1 MPQIAIIQEQR
12 LPVPTAEKQIT
23 FLNHIQQ
30 LIRLAETTSTYKF
43 ALLLSITRLAIEQG
57 ESSGNTLTLKIG
69 DIAEK
74 FIELYWNQARPFHFK
89 EAEAFILK
97 QNNGSAQAAVISH
110 IAKEQQKYKTIS
122 SLRSNPK
129 SWNSLN
135 NKIVKVIKDN
145 PLIRLQTINRANVEF
160 LYRLEDCTND
170 ALTLLPDVMFCLRSF
185 NIIIEELCQKAWV
198 DCVRLNKENS
208 FLLDS
213 LPDLDTFLFEANRKQ
228 LISIQPLLI
237 ELQENRCFYCGKN
250 IRDDKHAVD
259 HFIPW
264 SLYQVDT
271 AHNFV
276 LADNTCNTQKSNLL
290 ATERY
295 RQLWLE
301 RNFIHNAFITQEMS
315 RFGFIADKNRS
326 ERVADWAYG
335 IISKTDPENGFWMP
349 KNSTIQDI

>member
-12 LPVPTAEKQIT
+12 LPVHTAEKQIV
-23 FLNHIQQ
+23 FLNHILQ

-57 ESSGNTLTLKIG
+57 EASGNTLTLKIE

-89 EAEAFILK
+89 DTDEFILK
-97 QNNGSAQAAVISH
+97 QNNGSAQAAVISN
-110 IAKEQQKYKTIS
+110 IIKEQQTYKTIS
-122 SLRSNPK
+122 SARSNPK
-129 SWNSLN
+129 TWNSLN
-135 NKIVKVIKDN
+135 KRIVKIIKDN
-145 PLIRLQTINRANVEF
+145 PLERLQIINRVNVEF

-170 ALTLLPDVMFCLRSF
+170 DLTLLPDVMFCLRSF

-198 DCVRLNKENS
+198 DTVRLHKDNR

-213 LPDLDTFLFEANRKQ
+213 LPDLDTFLFETSRKQ
-228 LISIQPLLI
+228 LIATQPILI
-237 ELQENRCFYCGKN
+237 ELQENRCFYCGKK
-250 IRDDKHAVD
+250 ISDGKISVD

-271 AHNFV
+271 GHNFV
-276 LADNTCNTQKSNLL
+276 LTDSTCNTQKSNLL
-290 ATERY
+290 ASERF

-301 RNFIHNAFITQEMS
+301 RNLLHDDFITEEM
-315 RFGFIADKNRS
+315 RKIGFIADKNRS
-326 ERVADWAYG
+326 ERIADWAYG
-335 IISKTDPENGFWMP
+335 LIPEKDHWTPANQ
-349 KNSTIQDI
+349 QDRKG